1 MEIEEEQ
8 YRELFNRILR
18 LKVDELMEEP
28 YDDDMNDDDFWKD
41 LTNSWLCGIYRLIP
55 GVSQR

>member
-1 MEIEEEQ
+1 MEIEEQQ

-28 YDDDMNDDDFWKD
+28 YDGDMDDDDFWKD
-41 LTNSWLCGIYRLIP
+41 LTNS
-55 GVSQR
+55 